1 MDPNL
6 IVDQQPQVETFQMK
20 FQEVLYYLGP
30 IAQVLYWLGM
40 LLFVGYAVWQFKRWV
55 NFQMGVGKSGQLSSQ
70 NAAENSADK
79 SVKVE
84 EFVE

>member
-6 IVDQQPQVETFQMK
+6 IAQQQPQVETFQMK

-55 NFQMGVGKSGQLSSQ
+55 NFQMGVGKSGQLNQS
-70 NAAENSADK
+70 AADENSAGK

>member
-1 MDPNL
+1 
-6 IVDQQPQVETFQMK
+6 
-20 FQEVLYYLGP
+20 
-30 IAQVLYWLGM
+30 M

>member
-1 MDPNL
+1 VDPNL